1 MRIVT
6 AVIAALIVLFA
17 SSCAFVVN
25 EGQSAIL
32 IQFGRIVDAGFKPGL
47 HFKLPA
53 PLQQVLRFDRRI
65 LTLDSAPERY
75 LTSEKK
81 DVSVDF
87 YVKWRVADPSTYY
100 TAVVGDETRA
110 QQRLGPIVK
119 DGLRTAI
126 NSRTLQ
132 DVVSSARSDLTQAL
146 VQAANRDAQSLGI
159 QIVDVRIKRIDLPE
173 ESQVLRSVYERMRSE
188 RKQVADSLRAEGN
201 EAAERIRANAD
212 REAQVLKAE
221 ANRDASKT
229 RGEGD
234 AKAAEIYASAYGR
247 DPDFYAFYRSLE
259 AYREALTTP
268 NGVLVLDPKSEFLRY
283 MQESK

>member
-1 MRIVT
+1 MRLVT

-32 IQFGRIVDAGFKPGL
+32 IQFGRIVNAGFKPGL

-87 YVKWRVADPSTYY
+87 YVKWRVADASTYY

-132 DVVSSARSDLTQAL
+132 DVVTSARSDLTQAL
-146 VQAANRDAQSLGI
+146 VQAANRDAESLGI
-159 QIVDVRIKRIDLPE
+159 EIVDVRIKRIDLPE
-173 ESQVLRSVYERMRSE
+173 ESQVLRSVYDRMRSE
-188 RKQVADSLRAEGN
+188 RKQVADSLRAEGS
-201 EAAERIRANAD
+201 EAYERIKANAD

-221 ANRDASKT
+221 ANRDSSKT

-247 DPDFYAFYRSLE
+247 DPEFYAFYRSLE
-259 AYREALTTP
+259 AYREALTTT